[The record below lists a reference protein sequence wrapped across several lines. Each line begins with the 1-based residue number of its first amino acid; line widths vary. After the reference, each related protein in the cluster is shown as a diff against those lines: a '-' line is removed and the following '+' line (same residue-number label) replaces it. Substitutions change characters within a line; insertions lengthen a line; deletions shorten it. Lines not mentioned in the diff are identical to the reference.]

1 MTKKI
6 LFLVIILLLIGAGL
20 WYFKLIPGL
29 KIADNADQANPS
41 DQENFGELI
50 IKPEIEKIVPAKPV
64 GENSELKALAKKII
78 ASPIIIKAQLS
89 DSLKKQAT
97 DKLNETISA
106 IRQNYDY
113 PNAWYDLGAYRKLI
127 GDYDGA
133 IDAWS
138 FVGLIRPNDYIFY
151 NNLGDLYSF
160 ILKDYVKGEY
170 NFLKAISNNPGN
182 INGYLQLATL
192 YEYAYK
198 EKSAEVESILLL
210 GIKSNPKD
218 VGLKIT
224 LAQYYERNGR
234 KADALKYFEEAFK
247 LDPLNAS
254 LQGEID
260 RLKNG

>member
-1 MTKKI
+1 MKKGL
-6 LFLVIILLLIGAGL
+6 LFSVLILLLIGAGF

-29 KIADNADQANPS
+29 EIADDVDQTNPS

-50 IKPEIEKIVPAKPV
+50 IEPEIEKSVPARPV
-64 GENSELKALAKKII
+64 GENSELKALAEKII
-78 ASPIIIKAQLS
+78 ASPIVIKAQLS

-106 IRQNYDY
+106 IRENYDY

-138 FVGLIRPNDYIFY
+138 FIGLIRPNDYIIY

-160 ILKDYVKGEY
+160 VLKDYAKGES
-170 NFLKAISNNPGN
+170 NFLKAISNNPAN
-182 INGYLQLATL
+182 INGYTQLATL

-198 EKSAEVESILLL
+198 EKSAQAESILLL

-224 LAQYYERNGR
+224 LAQYYERNNR
-234 KADALKYFEEAFK
+234 IADALKYFEEAAK
-247 LDPLNAS
+247 LDPANKL
-254 LQGEID
+254 LQEEVD
-260 RLKNG
+260 RLKNS